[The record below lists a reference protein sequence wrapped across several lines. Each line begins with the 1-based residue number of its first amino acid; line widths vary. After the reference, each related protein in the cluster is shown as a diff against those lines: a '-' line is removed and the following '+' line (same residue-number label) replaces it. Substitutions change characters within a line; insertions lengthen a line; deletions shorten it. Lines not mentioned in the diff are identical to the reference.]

1 MFIIYMGVSGC
12 GKTTVGKMT
21 AEALGVPYY
30 EGDVYHP
37 QDNVEK
43 MSRGIPLNDEDRD
56 QWLQKL
62 SDLLQEKL
70 AKGESGV
77 LSCSALKE
85 KYRDRLNVDPQR
97 VHFIYLKGPYELILN
112 RMTARSAHYM
122 PAELLQSQFDT
133 LEEPEDIFTIDI
145 DQSPEAIL
153 NKALAYIY
161 HISDNPISYIPSED

>member
-12 GKTTVGKMT
+12 GKTTIAKMT

-30 EGDVYHP
+30 EGDAYHP

-43 MSRGIPLNDEDRD
+43 MSRGIPLTDEDRD
-56 QWLQKL
+56 QWLQRL

-70 AKGESGV
+70 AKGDSGV

-97 VHFIYLKGPYELILN
+97 IRFIYLKGPYELILN

-122 PAELLQSQFDT
+122 PAELLQNQFDT

-145 DQSPEAIL
+145 DQPPEAIL
-153 NKALAYIY
+153 DKALAYIY
-161 HISDNPISYIPSED
+161 HISDNPFSDVT